1 MKIRKRLASLFL
13 AFAMI
18 LSLVAAGGW
27 TLTASAA
34 ETAKEGMEFEIVG
47 KKTADLMTNPGQYE
61 VRITVPGVQTSDE
74 YNEIIVMVDASLSQA
89 GNFDNLKN
97 LLINLGKEV
106 LSDDASMRLTLMG
119 FGLGPRRAGSFYS
132 VAQLEQFL
140 AGATQEDLLQERSA
154 TNCEVGF
161 EYVNDYINNS
171 SKLKKT
177 YVIYTSDGGANL
189 DETALDWSKW
199 EDETVFDYYRTFTK
213 EDVISYIVGTE
224 LEHIYAGNDPIPATF
239 AMFPA
244 EAANVVIAASSSGAG
259 SDAHKAALDALNAK
273 INADG
278 AAYVTAVLKSIFQNS
293 NYTWGSGYSAA
304 DVEKAFQT
312 YFRTFIGQDVA
323 AYDSYMDLFYA
334 IFGDT
339 GSKLLTN
346 RYTRAAEASVALQ
359 QNSKVLGVYHVGYSG
374 ASSTWMNPDN
384 GYYEGKDISKLT
396 YVYNSNFA
404 SVTGDM
410 LGLTNEIIT
419 MEYSDVTV
427 HDPMSKWVILDES
440 SIRIYDDATN
450 TKLWENGSWLTDV
463 KLTDEIPISVTTNED
478 GHREITWKIKDGPLL
493 HTDRYSLRY
502 VVDVDETVEGFE
514 YGKEYPANDPT
525 DFTYTDHNGDPNTVP
540 IEVPN
545 VEENQ
550 RPDEFEEGD
559 YGIRIFKQVKDSGKA
574 ISEIQFDIYKVVPDE
589 DEILG
594 SVPTADDIAKYAVE
608 ANKVATLV
616 TDGTGYAAAKLEM
629 GTYLVVEQKSSKV
642 VAPVDPFFVKLPMA
656 NPETGERMNIVDIS
670 PKNVPVEPVTPPPNP
685 DIPTDPEPDKT
696 GTFSIIKHDVSDST
710 KLLAGA
716 QFQIMRL
723 VKESETGE
731 TYTYNGADVTL
742 IGVAGSDGE
751 TITLTTNEKGEATSP
766 ELPLGLYFLLETVA
780 PDGYETAA
788 EVIPV
793 YAAAEGTVT
802 LVMIPNAPAPTL
814 PETGGMGTTMFYVI
828 GAGLMLAAV
837 ILLVT
842 KKRMGSTD

>member
-1 MKIRKRLASLFL
+1 MKNMKRLASLLL

-27 TLTASAA
+27 TLTASAE

-61 VRITVPGVQTSDE
+61 VRVTVPGVQTSDE
-74 YNEIIVMVDASLSQA
+74 YNEIIVMVDASLSQS
-89 GNFDNLKN
+89 GNFSNLKN
-97 LLINLGKEV
+97 LLINLAKDV
-106 LSDDASMRLTLMG
+106 LSNDSSMRLTLMG
-119 FGLGPRRAGSFYS
+119 FGVGPRRAGSFYS
-132 VAQLEQFL
+132 VAQLESFL
-140 AGATQEDLLQERSA
+140 ADASQDDLLQERSA

-161 EYVNDYINNS
+161 EYVNDYINSS

-177 YVIYTSDGGANL
+177 YVIYTSDGAANL
-189 DETALDWSKW
+189 DETPLDWSKW
-199 EDETVFDYYRTFTK
+199 EDTTVFDYFKTFTK

-224 LEHIYAGNDPIPATF
+224 LERIYAGKDPIPATF
-239 AMFPA
+239 GMFPT
-244 EAANVVIAASSSGAG
+244 EAANVVIAASTSGAG
-259 SDAHKAALDALNAK
+259 SEAHTDALDALKAK
-273 INADG
+273 IDADG

-293 NYTWGSGYSAA
+293 NMTWGSGYSAS

-312 YFRTFIGQDVA
+312 YFRTYVGQDDA
-323 AYDSYMDLFYA
+323 AYGSYMELFYA
-334 IFGDT
+334 ILGDT

-374 ASSTWMNPDN
+374 ASNTWMNPEK
-384 GYYEGKDISKLT
+384 GYYDGKDISKLK
-396 YVYNSNFA
+396 YIYNTDFA

-410 LGLTNEIIT
+410 LNLTDEIVT
-419 MEYSDVTV
+419 MEYRDVTV
-427 HDPMSKWVILDES
+427 KDPMSKWVILDEE
-440 SIRIYDDATN
+440 SIRIYDDSTN

-463 KLTDEIPISVTTNED
+463 QLTAGSPISVSTNED
-478 GHREITWKIKDGPLL
+478 GHREIIWKIKDGPLL

-502 VVDVDETVEGFE
+502 VVDVDETVEGFV

-525 DFTYTDHNGDPNTVP
+525 DFTYTDHNGDPQTVP

-550 RPDEFEEGD
+550 RPEDFEEGD
-559 YGIRIFKQVKDSGKA
+559 YGIRIYKQVKDSGKA

-656 NPETGERMNIVDIS
+656 NPETGEMMDIVDVS
-670 PKNVPVEPVTPPPNP
+670 PKNVPVEPVTPPPEP
-685 DIPTDPEPDKT
+685 DIPTDPTPDKN

-710 KLLAGA
+710 KLLSGA
-716 QFQIMRL
+716 QFQVMRL
-723 VKESETGE
+723 VKDGETGE
-731 TYTYNGADVTL
+731 KYTYNGVEIEL
-742 IGVAGSDGE
+742 IGVAGTDGA
-751 TITLTTNEKGEATSP
+751 TITLTTNEYGQATSP

-780 PDGYETAA
+780 PDGYEVAT

-793 YAAAEGTVT
+793 YAAAEGAVT
-802 LVMIPNAPAPTL
+802 PVMIPNTPAPTL
-814 PETGGMGTTMFYVI
+814 PETGGMGTTVFYVI

-842 KKRMGSTD
+842 KKRMGSN